1 MNIKY
6 PIWGDTVPFNS
17 GVDKLSKM
25 TVDKRHSGFVGSLRF
40 IKTASSKKLAAK
52 GKRDLDS
59 YTYFYFMKKGL
70 CSEKFDDVP
79 TLTAFPVN
87 GSDSAVIIIPG
98 GGYAAGNISSQQ
110 FPEDDG
116 ESTLTAKRLNEAGI
130 NAFVLGYRYNPYRMP
145 APLADMQRAVRWLK
159 SNCTEFGINPDKIG
173 LIGFS
178 AGGYQAAGFINLL
191 RGKDVLPENYRRD
204 AVDEIDDSINSAAL
218 FYPLI
223 DFSGNPNVLYACF
236 DKEDFDG
243 RTDEFF
249 SHYDLTK
256 NINSYDVPQF
266 IAHGTSD
273 MLVSPDAS
281 EKYAGLLKSDGGDAK
296 FVIVPGANHCFT
308 HNKKYAYAFEQY
320 LEWVCKKLEKR

>member
-6 PIWGDTVPFNS
+6 PIWGDTIPFNCDA
-17 GVDKLSKM
+17 DKLSKM
-25 TVDKRHSGFVGSLRF
+25 EIDKKADGVIGLLRF
-40 IKTASSKKLAAK
+40 IKNVGSKKLAAK

-116 ESTLTAKRLNEAGI
+116 ESTLTAKRLNDVGI

-145 APLADMQRAVRWLK
+145 VPLADMQRAVRWLK
-159 SNCTEFGINPDKIG
+159 SNCTEFGIDPDKIG

-191 RGKDVLPENYRRD
+191 RGKDVLPEDYRRD
-204 AVDEIDDSINSAAL
+204 IVDETDDSINNAAL

-223 DFSGNPNVLYACF
+223 DFSGNPNVLYSCF
-236 DKEDFDG
+236 NEANSEDKRNEI
-243 RTDEFF
+243 F

-256 NINSYDVPQF
+256 NINSCDVPQF

-281 EKYAGLLKSDGGDAK
+281 EKYAGLLKNGGGDAE

-308 HNKKYAYAFEQY
+308 HQKKYVYAFEQY
-320 LEWVCKKLEKR
+320 LDWVCKKFEER